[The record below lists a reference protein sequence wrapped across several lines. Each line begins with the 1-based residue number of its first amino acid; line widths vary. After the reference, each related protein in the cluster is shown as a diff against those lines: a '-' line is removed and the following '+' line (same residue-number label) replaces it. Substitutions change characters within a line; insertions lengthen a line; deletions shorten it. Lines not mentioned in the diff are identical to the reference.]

1 MSFPTSFLDEIRA
14 RIGLAELIGRRV
26 QLRKQGREHQ
36 GLCPFHNEKTPSFTV
51 SEDKGFYHCFG
62 CGAHGDAIGF
72 VMNSEGLAFPEAVEK
87 LAAEAGLEVPRDQPR
102 DPEAEKR
109 RADLFEVL
117 EQATQWFEAQL
128 AGQGGAE
135 ARDYLAGRGVTDGT
149 RAAFRLGFAPK
160 QRGSL
165 RQAMNAK
172 GIADGQL
179 IEAGLIKAPEDD
191 RPAREY
197 FFDRIVFPI
206 TDRRGRVIAFGGR
219 AIGPAK
225 AKYLNSPEGPLF
237 HKGRVLYNLAGARQA
252 AHDTGELI
260 VAEGYMDVIALAGAG
275 FPAAVAPLGTA
286 VTAEQVTLLWR
297 LAREPVL
304 CLDGD
309 AAGRKAAA
317 RAAETALPLLS
328 PGRSLRF
335 ALLPEG
341 EDPDSLVAGAGPTAL
356 RRLLDRAIGLA
367 DLLWLAASEGKDL
380 RTPERQAGLWRELET
395 KIKAIEDPTLQ
406 AAYRESL
413 TQRFEKSF
421 GYNPFGRG
429 RPRGQRRS
437 SARQAPKG
445 QPLSGRGLRQSP
457 ATLSRRREQVLLAA
471 AVNHPLLVLEH
482 AEELAC
488 MEIGNR
494 DLARFTEA
502 LVNLAASQP
511 DLDTEALKC
520 HLCEQ
525 GFTKVLEGLLTPR
538 VYVLGRFA
546 RPETPIEQVRHEWS
560 HVLAVHRESQSA
572 SKSLATAHY

>member
-1 MSFPTSFLDEIRA
+1 M
-14 RIGLAELIGRRV
+14 
-26 QLRKQGREHQ
+26 
-36 GLCPFHNEKTPSFTV
+36 
-51 SEDKGFYHCFG
+51 
-62 CGAHGDAIGF
+62 
-72 VMNSEGLAFPEAVEK
+72 
-87 LAAEAGLEVPRDQPR
+87 PRDAPR

-109 RADLFEVL
+109 RADLFEVI
-117 EQATQWFEAQL
+117 EQAAQWFESQL

-135 ARDYLAGRGVTDGT
+135 ARDYLSGRGVTDGT
-149 RAAFRLGFAPK
+149 RAAFHLGFAPK
-160 QRGSL
+160 QRGAL

-179 IEAGLIKAPEDD
+179 IEAGLLKAPEDD
-191 RPAREY
+191 RPTREY
-197 FFDRIVFPI
+197 FFDRIIFPI
-206 TDRRGRVIAFGGR
+206 ADRKGRVIAFGGR
-219 AIGPAK
+219 ALGPAK
-225 AKYLNSPEGPLF
+225 AKYLNSPESALF

-286 VTAEQVTLLWR
+286 VTADQITLLWR

-309 AAGRKAAA
+309 AAGRKAAS
-317 RAAETALPLLS
+317 RAAETALPLLTA
-328 PGRSLRF
+328 GRTLRF

-341 EDPDSLVAGAGPTAL
+341 EDPDSLVGGAGPSAL
-356 RRLLDRAIGLA
+356 RQLLDRAIGLA
-367 DLLWLAASEGKDL
+367 DLLWLGASEGRDL
-380 RTPERQAGLWRELET
+380 RTPERQAGLWRDLDV
-395 KIKAIEDPTLQ
+395 KIKTIDDQTLQ

-413 TQRFEKSF
+413 TRRFEKSF

-429 RPRGQRRS
+429 RPRAARRFPGRPE
-437 SARQAPKG
+437 ARG
-445 QPLSGRGLRQSP
+445 RPLAGRGLRQAPGS
-457 ATLSRRREQVLLAA
+457 LRRRREQVLLAA

-488 MEIGNR
+488 MDLSSR

-525 GFTKVLEGLLTPR
+525 GYAKVLESLLTPR
-538 VYVLGRFA
+538 VYVLGSFA

-572 SKSLATAHY
+572 SNSLKTAHY